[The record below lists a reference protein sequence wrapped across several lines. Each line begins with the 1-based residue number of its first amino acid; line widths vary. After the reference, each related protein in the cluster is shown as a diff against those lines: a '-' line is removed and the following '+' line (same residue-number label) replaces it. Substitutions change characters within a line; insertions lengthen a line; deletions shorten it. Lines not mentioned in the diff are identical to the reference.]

1 MKRLEQLAYSKAK
14 LENLTSTKHVV
25 NDRSIS
31 ISIKPKDDKV
41 NIPPFKRNHKYKTY
55 FSRLDKGN
63 KVFDVNAEVSKP
75 MSKPGTRVQKKSLF
89 VHTCHLCVVLVL
101 LVTLYQIVI
110 C

>member
-1 MKRLEQLAYSKAK
+1 MKSLEQLAYSKTK

-41 NIPPFKRNHKYKTY
+41 YIPPFKRNHKDKTY
-55 FSRLDKGN
+55 FARLDKGN
-63 KVFDVNAEVSKP
+63 KFFDVNTEVAKP
-75 MSKPGTRVQKKSLF
+75 MSKPTTRVQKKSIF
-89 VHTCHLCVVLVL
+89 VHTYHLCGVLVL
-101 LVTLYQIVI
+101 LVTLDQIVL